1 MPEIT
6 KTEAVGMIVKLA
18 KEVEINENID
28 WSSISITE
36 DEAYE
41 TMASNVIEQMLTLPN
56 DQRETVSLAT
66 MTKLL
71 VENLVLRVKLN
82 SNAQKETTNE
92 NIQV

>member
-1 MPEIT
+1 MTEIT

-28 WSSISITE
+28 WNSVEITE

-41 TMASNVIEQMLTLPN
+41 KMASNVVEQMLTLP
-56 DQRETVSLAT
+56 DQHRETVSLAT

-71 VENLVLRVKLN
+71 VENLVLRIRL
-82 SNAQKETTNE
+82 SNIKEENKDE
-92 NIQV
+92 NI